1 MPPFPPLKSN
11 TSSIMNAIILAAG
24 LGSRLRPLT
33 NDRPKCLVPV
43 LGTPMVEQQIRF
55 LREVGITDITLV
67 TGYRA
72 DKLDYLRECYGVQLV
87 HNDQYDVYNNIY
99 SLYLVRELLGDTYVL
114 EGDVYM
120 PSNCLDIN
128 LQHSTYF
135 VAYREDY
142 QREWGLL
149 LDGNRVREIRPQDGT
164 GYILSGISY
173 WTQADA
179 QLIRQRIESLIQEG
193 DFKDLF
199 WDDAVLQLQEQ
210 LHIECRP
217 AEIFEID
224 TEVELRALEALFQ
237 SK

>member
-114 EGDVYM
+114 E
-120 PSNCLDIN
+120 
-128 LQHSTYF
+128 
-135 VAYREDY
+135 
-142 QREWGLL
+142 
-149 LDGNRVREIRPQDGT
+149 
-164 GYILSGISY
+164 
-173 WTQADA
+173 
-179 QLIRQRIESLIQEG
+179 
-193 DFKDLF
+193 
-199 WDDAVLQLQEQ
+199 
-210 LHIECRP
+210 
-217 AEIFEID
+217 
-224 TEVELRALEALFQ
+224 
-237 SK
+237 

>member
-11 TSSIMNAIILAAG
+11 ISSIMNAIILAAR

-55 LREVGITDITLV
+55 LLEVGITDITLV

-72 DKLDYLRECYGVQLV
+72 DKLDYLRERYGVQLV

-99 SLYLVRELLGDTYVL
+99 SLYLVRELHGDTYVL
-114 EGDVYM
+114 EFDVYM
-120 PSNCLDIN
+120 PSNCLDIT

-135 VAYREDY
+135 AAYRENY

-173 WTQADA
+173 WTKADA
-179 QLIRQRIESLIQEG
+179 QQIRRRIDSLIQEG

-224 TEVELRALEALFQ
+224 TEVELRALEALLQ

>member
-1 MPPFPPLKSN
+1 
-11 TSSIMNAIILAAG
+11 
-24 LGSRLRPLT
+24 
-33 NDRPKCLVPV
+33 
-43 LGTPMVEQQIRF
+43 
-55 LREVGITDITLV
+55 
-67 TGYRA
+67 
-72 DKLDYLRECYGVQLV
+72 
-87 HNDQYDVYNNIY
+87 
-99 SLYLVRELLGDTYVL
+99 
-114 EGDVYM
+114 M
-120 PSNCLDIN
+120 PSNCLDIH

-135 VAYREDY
+135 AAYREDY